1 MIVDDES
8 KIRTGLSKFINWKS
22 LDCEVIHV
30 ATNGDDAL
38 QKVAIQKPDIIL
50 TDIRMPKLNGIE
62 LAKHLYEH
70 EPSIELILLTG
81 YADFEYS
88 KKAIQY
94 DIVDFVLKPTSPDN
108 IATAV
113 TKAKNR
119 IEKKRSL
126 DTRINN
132 LENELIKNNDKMI
145 ELTLH
150 KIINHIPVDEAFIN
164 TYFNP
169 SLFNENSKFC
179 CLLINVDYK
188 NTKEKVERY
197 YLQNVKL
204 YINEIFNNIPH
215 YIIVENHNNICIFL
229 LYKGSNDIHNL
240 ENTIVYCTELIDT
253 VKMILDFELK
263 IGVSLYHQGMDAISV
278 AYEEAKKALRNTFY
292 FGPEPIYIFSSSLE
306 QAKVIQC
313 INNIEENIMTILKLF
328 NTSEHEKTVSIIHT
342 TFDILKNEFID
353 MQTAR
358 SYSLL
363 LYTYLIELNDIKNI
377 SKDAIEMIN
386 SNFTQLNQ
394 AKNINE
400 LKALI
405 LTIYENAAALKSSN
419 YDNDLVNKVN
429 DYIALNYSQN
439 ISLSSISKSL
449 FVNSSYLSRL
459 YKQITNQNL
468 TVYITKYRID
478 KAIELLKTTNMKIYK
493 IAQAVGIDDATYFS
507 QLFKKYTKHNPSD
520 YR

>member
-1 MIVDDES
+1 
-8 KIRTGLSKFINWKS
+8 
-22 LDCEVIHV
+22 
-30 ATNGDDAL
+30 
-38 QKVAIQKPDIIL
+38 
-50 TDIRMPKLNGIE
+50 
-62 LAKHLYEH
+62 
-70 EPSIELILLTG
+70 
-81 YADFEYS
+81 
-88 KKAIQY
+88 
-94 DIVDFVLKPTSPDN
+94 
-108 IATAV
+108 
-113 TKAKNR
+113 
-119 IEKKRSL
+119 
-126 DTRINN
+126 
-132 LENELIKNNDKMI
+132 
-145 ELTLH
+145 
-150 KIINHIPVDEAFIN
+150 
-164 TYFNP
+164 
-169 SLFNENSKFC
+169 
-179 CLLINVDYK
+179 
-188 NTKEKVERY
+188 
-197 YLQNVKL
+197 
-204 YINEIFNNIPH
+204 
-215 YIIVENHNNICIFL
+215 
-229 LYKGSNDIHNL
+229 
-240 ENTIVYCTELIDT
+240 
-253 VKMILDFELK
+253 
-263 IGVSLYHQGMDAISV
+263 
-278 AYEEAKKALRNTFY
+278 
-292 FGPEPIYIFSSSLE
+292 
-306 QAKVIQC
+306 
-313 INNIEENIMTILKLF
+313 MTILKLF

-405 LTIYENAAALKSSN
+405 LTVYENATALKSSN

-429 DYIALNYSQN
+429 DYIAVNYSQN